1 MLKTTEEGRW
11 RLAETKKRLDK
22 WTVERYEKEHA
33 QAEGEEHVGPQAD
46 PGADHGA
53 DPGAGADGE
62 GDQRED
68 IPFEDFQRD
77 ADADAEPR
85 EDVEM
90 DMAMKDVSEDERKII
105 KAKDHEIM
113 EIVRQLGGE
122 DRAYRRERRTALEPM
137 LAETYR
143 VPRVTA
149 AARLLPSMGIIPGFA
164 LDLTTTDEHGVP
176 WDFDVADRRAEARRK
191 VETERPMFLIG
202 SPMCTAF
209 STWQALIEQ
218 NRDPD
223 VVRREYTRAMVHL
236 RFICEIYALQ
246 TECGRYFVHEH
257 PACAR
262 SWGEECIQ
270 DLLRREG
277 VGRTIIDQGQYGQ
290 QAPSGDPVKKPTT
303 LMSNS
308 PEILRA
314 MTRRCT
320 GRGGRCSRPRGGSH
334 ALASGKSSRL
344 SAIYPSRCAEQCWW
358 DAETN
363 YAKMEGYSREWLVS
377 STPRL
382 RWAMKDYDDGVNDS
396 G

>member
-53 DPGAGADGE
+53 DPGADHVADPGAGADGE

-90 DMAMKDVSEDERKII
+90 DMVMKGVSEDERKII

-122 DRAYRRERRTALEPM
+122 DRAYRRERRKALKPM
-137 LAETYR
+137 LAEMHS

-164 LDLTTTDEHGVP
+164 LDLTTTDEHGVS
-176 WDFDVADRRAEARRK
+176 WDFDVAERRAESRTGKAH
-191 VETERPMFLIG
+191 V
-202 SPMCTAF
+202 
-209 STWQALIEQ
+209 
-218 NRDPD
+218 PD
-223 VVRREYTRAMVHL
+223 RESDVH
-236 RFICEIYALQ
+236 
-246 TECGRYFVHEH
+246 G
-257 PACAR
+257 
-262 SWGEECIQ
+262 
-270 DLLRREG
+270 LLH
-277 VGRTIIDQGQYGQ
+277 V
-290 QAPSGDPVKKPTT
+290 A
-303 LMSNS
+303 S
-308 PEILRA
+308 PERAEQGSWRRTTGIHSSHGAFEVHVRNIRPADGVRPIFRSRTSCVRAIL
-314 MTRRCT
+314 
-320 GRGGRCSRPRGGSH
+320 GRGVYPRSTTPGGS
-334 ALASGKSSRL
+334 R
-344 SAIYPSRCAEQCWW
+344 Q
-358 DAETN
+358 N
-363 YAKMEGYSREWLVS
+363 YYRSMPIWTAGSER
-377 STPRL
+377 
-382 RWAMKDYDDGVNDS
+382 
-396 G
+396 